1 MKPLKLLPL
10 IAGTFAAGFAA
21 AQDVSNISKKI
32 EEVIVTA
39 ERRAESIQSVAVA
52 VTAIDIAS
60 IESKSIGNILD
71 IGRYVPNAVIINGT
85 GPANSS
91 RIYFRGIGED
101 DSRNPDPA
109 VGTYL
114 DGIFIGRTIG
124 GLLDVADVA
133 QIEVLRG
140 PQGTM
145 FGRNSNGGA
154 IRVIT
159 VSPQDENTLSL
170 TGGLGSDGRK
180 MVKVVGNLAISE
192 DTAFRVAVLDKQ
204 RDGFSTVTP
213 NGDLASNARDGVGD
227 KDISVF
233 RASLRHNFNE
243 NWTGTL
249 TMDQVKDKS
258 DPVPSSYITSS
269 VDASVVTDRDQNI
282 FTTEPAP
289 GVTCSS
295 FTPAIF
301 LSVGCFTD
309 YHSDVE
315 ISGTSLKIEGSLGDY
330 DFVSLTGHRTLEDD
344 ASMFVSYPYTQVTD
358 QEQLSQELTI
368 SSNFDGAFNY
378 IAGVYYWDE
387 DVDFDSTFIFRH
399 VSVTETESLAVF
411 AQGSFEMTDQL
422 TLVGGMR
429 YTDETRD
436 FSGTNMAFGLSN
448 SDSIDMQNKTYTVKL
463 EYQANDDMFMYLSAA
478 TGYKTPGFSPDCFS
492 GTSCF
497 LPVAEEEVSS
507 FEAGIRSDLL
517 DDRLRLNATFF
528 YSKYDDLQVGATVP
542 GLGFTRFNL
551 NSATVQGLELEA
563 VFKPTENLEIFGN
576 VGTNDGK
583 YDGLTQLQADTISVA
598 GATCPGGI
606 ATIQCGEAKKMKN
619 APEFQAN
626 LGFLWRANLTSG
638 EITLGGDIAFEDESY
653 SLVSNNPGSL
663 IDHDPLINAR
673 MSYAP
678 HEGNWS
684 MALWGKNLTDQE
696 YWKATT
702 SPNKA
707 YPAAPLTWGIDFRVN
722 F

>member
-1 MKPLKLLPL
+1 MKNSLLLPL
-10 IAGTFAAGFAA
+10 IVGSFVAVSAA
-21 AQDVSNISKKI
+21 AQDTSNATDRI

-52 VTAIDIAS
+52 VTAIDMAG

-71 IGRYVPNAVIINGT
+71 VGRHVPNAVIINGT

-114 DGIFIGRTIG
+114 DGIFMGRTIG

-159 VSPQDENTLSL
+159 VSPQNENTLSL
-170 TGGLGSDGRK
+170 TGGAGSDGRK
-180 MVKVVGNLAISE
+180 MIKAVANLAISE
-192 DTAFRVAVLDKQ
+192 DTAFRVAILDKQ

-213 NGDLASNARDGVGD
+213 NGDLAANARDEVGG
-227 KDISVF
+227 KDISVV
-233 RASLRHNFNE
+233 RASLKHNFNE
-243 NWTGTL
+243 NWTGTF
-249 TMDQVKDKS
+249 TVDQVKDRS
-258 DPVPSSYITSS
+258 DPVPSSIISS
-269 VDASVVTDRDQNI
+269 SNDASVVTDRDQNI

-295 FTPAIF
+295 FTPSIF
-301 LSVGCFTD
+301 LSVGCFSD
-309 YHSDVE
+309 YHSLVE
-315 ISGTSLKIEGSLGDY
+315 MSGQSLKIEGSFGDY

-344 ASMFVSYPYTQVTD
+344 ASMFVSYPYTQETD
-358 QEQLSQELTI
+358 QEQFSQEFTI

-399 VSVTETESLAVF
+399 VSVTDTESLAVF
-411 AQGSFEMTDQL
+411 AQGSYALTDQL
-422 TLVGGMR
+422 TFVGGMR

-436 FSGTNMAFGLSN
+436 FSGQNMAFGLSN
-448 SDSIDMQNKTYTVKL
+448 SDSIDMQNETFTAKL
-463 EYQANDDMFMYLSAA
+463 EYQSSEDMFMYLSVS

-497 LPVAEEEVSS
+497 LSVAEEEVTS
-507 FEAGIRSDLL
+507 FEAGLRSDLL

-528 YSKYDDLQVGATVP
+528 YSEYDELQVGATVP

-551 NSATVQGLELEA
+551 NAATVQGIEIEA
-563 VFKPTENLEIFGN
+563 VFKPSENLEIFGN
-576 VGTNDGK
+576 IGTNDGK
-583 YDGLTQLQADTISVA
+583 YDGLTQLQADTITVA

-619 APEFQAN
+619 APDFQAN
-626 LGFLWRANLTSG
+626 LGFLWRANLSGG
-638 EITLGGDIAFEDESY
+638 EISLGGDVAFEDESY

-663 IDHDPLINAR
+663 IDHDPIVNAR
-673 MSYAP
+673 MSYSPDNA
-678 HEGNWS
+678 NWN
-684 MALWGKNLTDQE
+684 MALWVKNLTDQE

-702 SPNKA
+702 SPDKA
-707 YPAAPLTWGIDFRVN
+707 YPVAPLTWGIDVRFD